1 MALNVVCI
9 VGVGRSGST
18 LLDRILGTVPGTVS
32 LNELRPLWRNG
43 FLDNAICACGT
54 AFADC
59 PFWSD
64 VRQRLEFK
72 FPLSAQEMLD
82 LHNRV
87 DRGRRLPQLM
97 IDRRLGRFAEDVQKY
112 RRLLKSLHEAIA
124 ECSGADTVID
134 SSKVPTR
141 ALLLGGIPEFNVQ
154 LVHIVRDVRG
164 VAYSWTKA
172 IIEPG
177 TGEEIKRFTAWK
189 SVALWYYRNL
199 VIEALRYRLPYVR
212 VSYEQ
217 LASEPR
223 ATVNG
228 LLEQLPAL
236 SGRAATFESEHSV
249 HLQPVHSM
257 SGNPHRFRSGPTEI
271 RVDDEW
277 RRKMPLGT
285 RRFIEI
291 TSLPLLA
298 HYGYTVRI

>member
-18 LLDRILGTVPGTVS
+18 LLDRILGTVPGTIS

-43 FLDNAICACGT
+43 FLNNAVCACGT
-54 AFADC
+54 AFDDC
-59 PFWSD
+59 PFWSE
-64 VRQRLEFK
+64 VRRHLEREFSW
-72 FPLSAQEMLD
+72 SAQEMLD

-87 DRGRRLPQLM
+87 DRARWLPQLL
-97 IDRRLGRFAEDVQKY
+97 IDKRTGKFARYVQDY

-134 SSKVPTR
+134 SSKVPSR
-141 ALLLGGIPEFNVQ
+141 ALLLGGIPEFNVEI
-154 LVHIVRDVRG
+154 VHIVRDVRG

-172 IIEPG
+172 LMEPG
-177 TGEEIKRFTAWK
+177 MGEQIKRFTASR

-199 VIEALRYRLPYVR
+199 MIETLRYRLPYVR

-223 ATVNG
+223 ATVAG
-228 LLEQLPAL
+228 LIERLSAL
-236 SGRAATFESEHSV
+236 SGRAATFESERLV
-249 HLQPVHSM
+249 HLKPVHSI

-277 RRKMPLGT
+277 RRQMPRGT

-291 TSLPLLA
+291 ASMPLLA
-298 HYGYTVRI
+298 HYGYAVRT